1 MVYGATA
8 HEVVVGSS
16 GINGNFAGTGLV
28 SGEE

>member
-8 HEVVVGSS
+8 HEVVGSS
-16 GINGNFAGTGLV
+16 GINGNFAGIGLV